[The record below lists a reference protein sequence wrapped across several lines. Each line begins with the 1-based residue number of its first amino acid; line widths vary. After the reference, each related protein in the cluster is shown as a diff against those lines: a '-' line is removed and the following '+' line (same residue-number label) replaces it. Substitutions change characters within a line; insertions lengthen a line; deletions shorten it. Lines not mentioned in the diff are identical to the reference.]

1 MSSDTYMIERPVVRS
16 QDDKKLKIILAA
28 IIIILSVQLIWLLG
42 MSPRMPL
49 AKISIYGASG
59 FDEALI
65 LVIAG
70 IDSNS
75 SYMSINA
82 VKAEEALLE
91 LPAVHSAQVIKR
103 FPNRIELYIE
113 SRRPAA
119 MTFIS
124 NGIETMPVLI
134 DRNGTIFCIGKE
146 NITNN
151 ETLPLISGLV
161 LDDIYPGMK
170 LPRIYDAL
178 FTRLEILRQQA
189 PELLATISEI
199 KINHNQYDGFDL
211 TLFPVHRNVRVRVS
225 DDITEET
232 IRYMLLM
239 LDVLS
244 ATSASIGEIDFRTGT
259 ASYKEAFSG

>member
-1 MSSDTYMIERPVVRS
+1 
-16 QDDKKLKIILAA
+16 
-28 IIIILSVQLIWLLG
+28 
-42 MSPRMPL
+42 MPF

-59 FDEALI
+59 IDEAVI
-65 LVIAG
+65 LALAG
-70 IDSNS
+70 IDGNS
-75 SYMSINA
+75 SYMSVNA
-82 VKAEEALLE
+82 VKAEEALLS
-91 LPAVHSAQVIKR
+91 LPAVYSAQVIKR
-103 FPNRIELYIE
+103 FPNRIELHIE

-124 NGIETMPVLI
+124 NGVETMPVLI
-134 DRNGTIFCIGKE
+134 DRNGTIFSIGKE
-146 NITNN
+146 NFTNKDK
-151 ETLPLISGLV
+151 LPLISGLV
-161 LDDIYPGMK
+161 LEGVYPGMK
-170 LPRIYDAL
+170 LPRIYSSL
-178 FTRLEILRQQA
+178 FMRLETLRHQS

-244 ATSASIGEIDFRTGT
+244 ATSAGIGEIDFRTGT